1 MYRMKGLVRRNFVYR
16 SSEIEEEEWQG
27 DEGMERR
34 ERKMIK
40 RCRNFPRLK
49 MKMLLIGN
57 MKAVYIKA
65 CKGLQGLLK
74 HCINFPYNVLF
85 L

>member
-16 SSEIEEEEWQG
+16 SSEVEEEEWQG

-65 CKGLQGLLK
+65 CKGFLNTVFFSRG
-74 HCINFPYNVLF
+74 CTFPLM
-85 L
+85 LA